1 MDFFLVK
8 IQPSSSGRRFCALW
22 IAWKKSRVAKKTI
35 CSRTFTAE
43 SVVWCLL
50 GACNGEGKG
59 CVMPAGVSERVAG
72 SAHTLSAP
80 LRRENM
86 RRGAVPINCWYLIKA
101 AFTVVG
107 CCWKWRDVLL
117 KRLESAQ
124 QRAVCIGLVTFLVQQ
139 MTCKGT
145 PGVGGWAR
153 EVRDLIKV
161 RTMGAD
167 VSKDFDLS
175 AWCEK
180 ENRKERKRSQVNIAR
195 TKRVATLPLCQETI

>member
-1 MDFFLVK
+1 
-8 IQPSSSGRRFCALW
+8 
-22 IAWKKSRVAKKTI
+22 
-35 CSRTFTAE
+35 
-43 SVVWCLL
+43 
-50 GACNGEGKG
+50 
-59 CVMPAGVSERVAG
+59 
-72 SAHTLSAP
+72 
-80 LRRENM
+80 
-86 RRGAVPINCWYLIKA
+86 
-101 AFTVVG
+101 
-107 CCWKWRDVLL
+107 
-117 KRLESAQ
+117 
-124 QRAVCIGLVTFLVQQ
+124 

-175 AWCEK
+175 AWREK